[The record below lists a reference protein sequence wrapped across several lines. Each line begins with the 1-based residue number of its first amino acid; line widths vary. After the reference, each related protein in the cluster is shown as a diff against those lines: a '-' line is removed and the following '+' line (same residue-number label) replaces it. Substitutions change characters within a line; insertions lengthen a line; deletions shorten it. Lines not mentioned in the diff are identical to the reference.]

1 MADLS
6 SAEENVA
13 VWTPQSAALLGSLSR
28 FSRQTVAA
36 PVPSPPP
43 KLYSTFPLP
52 ATSFSFSSCPL
63 LLPCNLS
70 SARGLG
76 YPLSIPKITIAS
88 PIPTAT
94 VLALSTRLSQPIFP
108 AEPTTVGLSCLVSST
123 KAALAPQPDRSVSQI
138 ESPTTLPSPPPSL
151 LHQVPSL
158 IRFFPMYNTH
168 RGMVPAPN
176 SRLTELLDQL
186 RQEFE
191 SQSRSTGEYE
201 HQLTGQLQE
210 MEMIR
215 QKVYQLEQTQIKMK
229 ADYEA
234 EIRMLRHELEQRGV
248 QPVASHIAASQHSGP
263 QAQPPS
269 LGHGPSNLFGG
280 IMTNPAG
287 SGPGLAPPPSQEQQ
301 PPQHTLQQPAS
312 ATQPGYGPP
321 PPPTASPGPGKGRRT
336 VPGPATPQQTQIA
349 YPDPRASPQI
359 PRPTPPTQNLV
370 RADRP
375 GNMLAN
381 WDPADLPAS
390 QKREGSDWYAVFNP
404 EVQRVLDVELVHH
417 LNHDSVVCCV
427 RFSRD
432 GKYLATGCNRS
443 AQIFDVTTGQNVA
456 TLQDENVDKDGD
468 LYIRSVCFSPD
479 GKYLATGAEDKQ
491 IRVWDI
497 AARTIKHIFSG
508 HEQDIYSLDF
518 AGNGR
523 YIASGSGDKTVRLWD
538 ILDGKL
544 VYTLSIEDGVT
555 TVAMSPDGHYVAAG
569 SLDKSVR
576 VWDTTTGYLVERLE
590 NPDGHKDSVYSVAFA
605 PNGRDLVSGSLDKTI
620 KLWELTVPRGMHPHN
635 GNKGGKCIRTFEGHK
650 DFVLSVCLTPDGQW
664 VMSGSKDRGVQFWD
678 PVTGNAQMMLQGH
691 KNSVISVAPAPTGN
705 LFATGS
711 GDMRARIWSL
721 GRREHVLG
729 TRS

>member
-1 MADLS
+1 
-6 SAEENVA
+6 
-13 VWTPQSAALLGSLSR
+13 
-28 FSRQTVAA
+28 
-36 PVPSPPP
+36 
-43 KLYSTFPLP
+43 
-52 ATSFSFSSCPL
+52 
-63 LLPCNLS
+63 
-70 SARGLG
+70 
-76 YPLSIPKITIAS
+76 
-88 PIPTAT
+88 
-94 VLALSTRLSQPIFP
+94 
-108 AEPTTVGLSCLVSST
+108 
-123 KAALAPQPDRSVSQI
+123 
-138 ESPTTLPSPPPSL
+138 
-151 LHQVPSL
+151 
-158 IRFFPMYNTH
+158 MYNTH

-248 QPVASHIAASQHSGP
+248 QPVTSHIAPAQHTGP

-280 IMTNPAG
+280 IMTNQG
-287 SGPGLAPPPSQEQQ
+287 
-301 PPQHTLQQPAS
+301 
-312 ATQPGYGPP
+312 GYGPP
-321 PPPTASPGPGKGRRT
+321 PPPTASPGPGKSRRT
-336 VPGPATPQQTQIA
+336 APGPATPQQTQIA

-359 PRPTPPTQNLV
+359 PRPTPPNQSLV

-404 EVQRVLDVELVHH
+404 EVQRVLDVDLVHH

-620 KLWELTVPRGMHPHN
+620 KLWELTVPRGMHPHS
-635 GNKGGKCIRTFEGHK
+635 GVKGGKCIRTFEGHK

-711 GDMRARIWSL
+711 GDMRARIWRYSTYT
-721 GRREHVLG
+721 GR
-729 TRS
+729 